1 MKLATLKDG
10 SRDGQLAVVSRDLTV
25 AHLADAIAPT
35 LQRALDDWSFIA
47 PQLAELAQ
55 ALEQGKTRNAFAF
68 DPRRCM
74 APLPRAYQWLDG
86 AAYAPHLERL
96 TRARG
101 AELPAHY
108 GKVPMIYQGGSDD
121 FLGAHDAAVFDS
133 QDHGIDLE
141 AEIAVIVDD
150 LPMGASPAR
159 CAERIRL
166 VTLVND
172 WSLRAFA
179 ADELAAGFGLL
190 RTKPATAFAPV
201 AVTPDELGAS
211 WHKGLVHLPVIVH
224 CRGRRVGQANAGAD
238 AMFNF
243 DRLLAHAATTR
254 NLRAGTIL
262 GGGTVSNHDPA
273 LGWSCIAEAR
283 ATETLGQGEAQTEF
297 LAFGDRVRIEVFD
310 EHGASVFGAID
321 QEVLAR
327 PR

>member
-10 SRDGQLAVVSRDLTV
+10 SRDGQLAVVSRDLAR

-35 LQRALDDWSFIA
+35 LQRALDDWSFVA
-47 PQLAELAQ
+47 PQLLELAL
-55 ALEQGKTRNAFAF
+55 ALEQGKAPNAFAF

-74 APLPRAYQWLDG
+74 APLPRAYQWLDA

-101 AELPAHY
+101 AELPPSF
-108 GKVPMIYQGGSDD
+108 GSVPAIYQGASDD
-121 FLGAHDAAVFDS
+121 FLGPHEAAAFDS
-133 QDHGIDLE
+133 PEHGIDLE

-150 LPMGASPAR
+150 IPMGAAPAR

-166 VTLVND
+166 LALVND

-179 ADELAAGFGLL
+179 AGEIASGFGFL

-211 WHKGLVHLPVIVH
+211 WRDSLAHLPVMVH
-224 CRGRRVGQANAGAD
+224 CRGTRLGQANAGAD
-238 AMFNF
+238 AMFGF
-243 DRLLAHAATTR
+243 DRLLAHAAGTR

-262 GGGTVSNHDPA
+262 GAGTVSNRDA
-273 LGWSCIAEAR
+273 ASGFSCIAEAR
-283 ATETLGQGEAQTEF
+283 ALETIEQGGARTEF

-310 EHGASVFGAID
+310 EHANSIFGAID
-321 QEVLAR
+321 QEVVAR
-327 PR
+327 QR